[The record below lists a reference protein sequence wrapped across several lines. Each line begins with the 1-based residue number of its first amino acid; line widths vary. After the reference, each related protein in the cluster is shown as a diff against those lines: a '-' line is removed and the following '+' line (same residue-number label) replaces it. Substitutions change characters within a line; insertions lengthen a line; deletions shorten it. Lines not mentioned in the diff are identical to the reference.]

1 MSILTAKLQMLK
13 DEEESAKYSSD
24 RKLQVG
30 TADRSEKIRT
40 YNILQDRITD
50 HRIKQSWHNI
60 EKIIAGEIDPILEAM
75 ASFDGNSVGDPSDDD

>member
-13 DEEESAKYSSD
+13 DEEESAKYSAD
-24 RKLQVG
+24 RKSQVG

-50 HRIKQSWHNI
+50 HRIRQNWHNI
-60 EKIIAGEIDPILEAM
+60 EKILAGGIEPIVEAM
-75 ASFDGNSVGDPSDDD
+75 AGFDGTSSGGGDEDE